1 MIAVY
6 CPFHLIGER
15 LNTKIADCEKNDSVF
30 SHYYLVFGLYHGMDH
45 KMDIWEYQTS
55 QYFLDYFLC
64 YEEDNWIQA
73 AAPGAQKYL
82 VGCLQDIFVSLLSF
96 FQLNFYIVLWRKI
109 SLHVWASMD
118 FCDLILYNQETN
130 SHQNW
135 RISPKVICDIY
146 MCVSDNLD
154 KFHVIS
160 NTNVISNKLQMRQIG
175 QNLDISFSSSSV
187 IIGQRQ
193 F

>member
-15 LNTKIADCEKNDSVF
+15 LNTKIADCEKNDLVF

-135 RISPKVICDIY
+135 RISPIFTCDI
-146 MCVSDNLD
+146 
-154 KFHVIS
+154 
-160 NTNVISNKLQMRQIG
+160 NVRIL
-175 QNLDISFSSSSV
+175 
-187 IIGQRQ
+187 
-193 F
+193 